1 MITETNISLSFSE
14 IILQLILNQWH
25 SLLQNYLLQRSI
37 RLKSDVKLQT
47 YAVSRSVTGWK
58 QLS

>member
-14 IILQLILNQWH
+14 IILQLILNQWY

-47 YAVSRSVTGWK
+47 YAVSRSVTG
-58 QLS
+58 